1 MLNIAM
7 KVAINKFV
15 AIFVSLVIALTG
27 LILFSCPENIFSQTI
42 EDELEEVKNQREETQ
57 KKIEEAKA
65 AEQRYIVEISEVE
78 SQLLAALAELNELR
92 DQQADAQEKVE
103 KTNAELVVKEEE
115 LKAIEKELKENIE
128 VLNNRVSYIYKNGAN
143 HILELLLDVKD
154 FVQFTSNLKL
164 VNLFAEQGN
173 DNVHQVKDKKN
184 AVMTIKKVM
193 IELRDKQKQHEEEVS
208 QLVAQSEEKASY
220 IEGLYGQK
228 KVLLSQTRSNKEQ
241 LIKMEAELAE
251 KEDELIKILES
262 YQYGMPPAGELLWP
276 TKGILVSGFGYRIHP
291 IFRVNRFHS
300 GIDIGASYGAPVVA
314 AAGGEVIQ
322 SGYFGGYGYSVMLY
336 HGGGYA
342 TWYAHLSSINV
353 SMGQLVKRGGLV
365 GRVGSTG
372 WSTGPHLH
380 FEIRI
385 KGAAQNPMEYLP

>member
-1 MLNIAM
+1 M
-7 KVAINKFV
+7 KVVINKFA
-15 AIFVSLVIALTG
+15 AIFVSLVIVISGLAL
-27 LILFSCPENIFSQTI
+27 FCCPKNIFSQTI
-42 EDELEEVKNQREETQ
+42 EDELEEVKQQREDTR

-65 AEQRYIVEISEVE
+65 AEERYIGEISEVE
-78 SQLLAALAELNELR
+78 SQLLAALAELNDLR
-92 DQQADAQEKVE
+92 DQQADAREKVE
-103 KTNAELVVKEEE
+103 KTTAELVVKEEE
-115 LKAIEKELKENIE
+115 LQIIEKELKENIK

-143 HILELLLDVKD
+143 HILELLLDVQD

-193 IELRDKQKQHEEEVS
+193 MELRDKQKGHEEEIS
-208 QLVAQSEEKASY
+208 RLVAQSEEKAAQ

-228 KVLLSQTRSNKEQ
+228 KTLLSQTRANKEQ
-241 LIKMEAELAE
+241 LIQMEAELAE

-276 TKGILVSGFGYRIHP
+276 AKGILVSGFGYRIHP
-291 IFRVNRFHS
+291 ILGINRFHS
-300 GIDIGASYGAPVVA
+300 GIDIGASYGTPVLA

-322 SGYFGGYGYSVMLY
+322 AGYFGGYGYSVMLY

-342 TWYAHLSSINV
+342 TWYAHLSSIDV
-353 SMGQLVKRGGLV
+353 SMGQLVKRGGQV

>member
-1 MLNIAM
+1 M

-15 AIFVSLVIALTG
+15 AIFVSLVIVLTG
-27 LILFSCPENIFSQTI
+27 LTLLSCPKNIFSQTI
-42 EDELEEVKNQREETQ
+42 EDELEEVKQQREETQ

-65 AEQRYIVEISEVE
+65 TEQRYIGEISEVE
-78 SQLLAALAELNELR
+78 SQLLAALAELNDLR

-103 KTNAELVVKEEE
+103 KTTAELVVKEEE
-115 LKAIEKELKENIE
+115 LKAIEKELEENIK

-193 IELRDKQKQHEEEVS
+193 MELRDKQKDHEEEIS
-208 QLVAQSEEKASY
+208 NLVVQSEEKASQ

-228 KVLLSQTRSNKEQ
+228 KVLLSQTRANKEQ
-241 LIKMEAELAE
+241 LIQMEAELAE

-262 YQYGMPPAGELLWP
+262 YKYGIPPSGKLLWP
-276 TKGILVSGFGYRIHP
+276 TKGVLVSGFGYRIHP

-300 GIDIGASYGAPVVA
+300 GIDIGASYGTPVVA

-385 KGAAQNPMEYLP
+385 NGAAQNPMEYLP

>member
-1 MLNIAM
+1 
-7 KVAINKFV
+7 
-15 AIFVSLVIALTG
+15 
-27 LILFSCPENIFSQTI
+27 
-42 EDELEEVKNQREETQ
+42 
-57 KKIEEAKA
+57 
-65 AEQRYIVEISEVE
+65 VE
-78 SQLLAALAELNELR
+78 SQLLAALAELNDLR
-92 DQQADAQEKVE
+92 IQQADAQEKVE
-103 KTNAELVVKEEE
+103 KTTAELVVKEEE
-115 LKAIEKELKENIE
+115 LQAIEKELEENIR

-143 HILELLLDVKD
+143 HILELLLDVKN
-154 FVQFTSNLKL
+154 FVQFASNLKL

-193 IELRDKQKQHEEEVS
+193 MELRDKQKEHEEEIS
-208 QLVAQSEEKASY
+208 HLVVQSEDKASQ

-228 KVLLSQTRSNKEQ
+228 KVLLSQTRANKEQ
-241 LIKMEAELAE
+241 LIQMEAELAE

-262 YQYGMPPAGELLWP
+262 YRYGIPPSGKLLWP
-276 TKGILVSGFGYRIHP
+276 TNGILVSGFGYRIHP
-291 IFRVNRFHS
+291 IFGVNRFHS
-300 GIDIGASYGAPVVA
+300 GIDIGASYGTPVVA

-353 SMGQLVKRGGLV
+353 SMGQLVERGGLV

-385 KGAAQNPMEYLP
+385 NGAAQDPMGYLP

>member
-1 MLNIAM
+1 M

-15 AIFVSLVIALTG
+15 AIFVSLVIVLTG
-27 LILFSCPENIFSQTI
+27 LTLLSCPKNIFSQTI
-42 EDELEEVKNQREETQ
+42 EDELEEVKQQREETQ

-65 AEQRYIVEISEVE
+65 TEQRYIGEISEVE
-78 SQLLAALAELNELR
+78 SQLLAALAELNDLR

-103 KTNAELVVKEEE
+103 KTTAELVVKEEE
-115 LKAIEKELKENIE
+115 LKAIEKELEENIK

-193 IELRDKQKQHEEEVS
+193 MELRDKQKDHEEEIS
-208 QLVAQSEEKASY
+208 SLVVQSEEKASQ

-228 KVLLSQTRSNKEQ
+228 KVLLSQTRANKEQ
-241 LIKMEAELAE
+241 LIQMEAELAE

-262 YQYGMPPAGELLWP
+262 YKYGIPPSGKLFWP
-276 TKGILVSGFGYRIHP
+276 TKGVLVSGFGYRIHP

-300 GIDIGASYGAPVVA
+300 GVDIGASYGTPVVA

-353 SMGQLVKRGGLV
+353 SMGQLVERGGLV

-385 KGAAQNPMEYLP
+385 NGAAQNPMGYLP